1 MPKLDTVLQV
11 RSHKCALGFFG
22 RAPPLASGCPAWAC
36 SLLAAGFCFAIGLL
50 LLSFLRLVSGLF
62 SSLEVCPKSRPDL
75 KAVDH
80 SPELSVIWWIN
91 PLTGMVD
98 ALCLPGCS
106 VTSPILA
113 LAWGLCTRNISFFYS
128 WWWTKKRKQNP
139 VPHRKTPTN
148 FS

>member
-1 MPKLDTVLQV
+1 MPELDTVLQV
-11 RSHKCALGFFG
+11 RSHKCALCFFG
-22 RAPPLASGCPAWAC
+22 RVRPLASGCPAWGC

-91 PLTGMVD
+91 TLTGMVD

-113 LAWGLCTRNISFFYS
+113 LAWGLCIRNISVFYS
-128 WWWTKKRKQNP
+128 WWWTKKTKQNP